1 MHAETGGTRISLDEV
16 LGDAQDLGFFSP
28 QPIARQREL
37 AEGLVPRVRALVG
50 EGPRTLDLGAGGGLP
65 GLVLARSLPAMTL
78 TMLDANGRRCAF
90 LREAV
95 QRLELANANVLE
107 GRAEGL
113 VTEARREAFDLVVA
127 RGFGPP
133 AATAECASP
142 YLKVGG
148 YLLVT
153 EPPEAGETAR
163 RWSSEG
169 LADLGLG
176 PAELLAGSPAAVAMR
191 KDSPTPGRFPRRD
204 GVAAKRPLF

>member
-28 QPIARQREL
+28 QPITRQREL
-37 AEGLVPRVRALVG
+37 AEGLVPRIRALVG
-50 EGPRTLDLGAGGGLP
+50 EEPRTLDLGAGGGLP
-65 GLVLARSLPAMTL
+65 GLVLAHELPAMCL

-95 QRLELANANVLE
+95 QRLELANADVLE

-113 VTEARREAFDLVVA
+113 VDEARREAFDLVVA

-169 LADLGLG
+169 LAGLGLG
-176 PAELLAGSPAAVAMR
+176 PAELQAGSPAAVAMR
-191 KDSPTPGRFPRRD
+191 KDSPTPERFPRRD